1 MKRLKHLDEILQ
13 QVQTVS
19 PLVHCISNQVASNDC
34 ANIVLACGASPIMAE
49 DPEEVAE
56 VTAISR
62 AVSLSLGTPNPRK
75 AEALRRAGKQANA
88 LGIPV
93 VFDPV
98 GIGVSA
104 FRQEIAAA
112 FLEEVRPTVLRCN
125 CSELRALILEEENA
139 RGVDADTAQEREED
153 QNIALAKAAA
163 RSLGCVVAM
172 TGEEDVITDGTT
184 VCIGHNG
191 TPRMRSVTGT
201 GCMLSVLT
209 GAFVGA
215 DPEHPLEAALGAV
228 CAMGLCGEIAE
239 GRMQPQDGTGSFRV
253 YLMDAVSNLT
263 PEALEEGADY
273 EYYR

>member
-1 MKRLKHLDEILQ
+1 MKRLNLDEILT
-13 QVQTVS
+13 QVQQTA

-56 VTAISR
+56 VTAISK

-75 AEALRRAGKQANA
+75 AEALLRAGKKANA
-88 LGIPV
+88 RGIPV

-98 GIGVSA
+98 GVGVSA
-104 FRQEIAAA
+104 FRQKIASD
-112 FLEEVRPTVLRCN
+112 FLTEVRPAILRCN

-139 RGVDADTAQEREED
+139 RGVDADTAQERDENR
-153 QNIALAKAAA
+153 NIALAKTVAKG
-163 RSLGCVVAM
+163 LGCVVAM

-191 TPRMRSVTGT
+191 TPLMRKVTGT

-215 DPEHPLEAALGAV
+215 NPDYPLEAALGAV

-239 GRMQPQDGTGSFRV
+239 KRMKPQDGTGSFRV
-253 YLMDAVSNLT
+253 YLMDSVSNLT
-263 PEALEEGADY
+263 PEELEEGADY

>member
-1 MKRLKHLDEILQ
+1 MKSLCDILN
-13 QVQTVS
+13 QVQTAS

-56 VTAISR
+56 VTALSK

-75 AEALRRAGKQANA
+75 AEALLRAGKQANA

-98 GIGVSA
+98 GVGVSA
-104 FRQEIAAA
+104 FRQKIASD
-112 FLEEVRPTVLRCN
+112 FLTEVRPTILRCN

-139 RGVDADTAQEREED
+139 RGVDADTAQERDENR
-153 QNIALAKAAA
+153 NIELAKTVAKG
-163 RSLGCVVAM
+163 LGCVVAM
-172 TGEEDVITDGTT
+172 TGEEDVITDGKT

-191 TPRMRSVTGT
+191 TPLMRRVTGT

-215 DPEHPLEAALGAV
+215 NPDHPLEAALGAV

-239 GRMQPQDGTGSFRV
+239 KRMQPQDGTGSFRV

-263 PEALEEGADY
+263 PEELEEGADY
-273 EYYR
+273 EYHG

>member
-1 MKRLKHLDEILQ
+1 MKHLDEILK
-13 QVQTVS
+13 QVQETS

-75 AEALRRAGKQANA
+75 AEALLRAGKKANE
-88 LGIPV
+88 LEIPV

-98 GIGVSA
+98 GVGVSA
-104 FRQEIAAA
+104 FRKKIARD
-112 FLEEVRPTVLRCN
+112 FLNEVHPTILRCN
-125 CSELRALILEEENA
+125 CSELRTLCLEEANA
-139 RGVDADTAQEREED
+139 RGVDADAKQEQDENE
-153 QNIALAKAAA
+153 NIQLAKRAAKQ
-163 RSLGCVVAM
+163 LNCIVAM
-172 TGEEDVITDGTT
+172 TGKEDIVTDGEQ
-184 VCIGHNG
+184 VCLGHNG
-191 TPRMRSVTGT
+191 TPLMRKVTGT

-215 DPEHPLEAALGAV
+215 NPGYPLEAALGAV
-228 CAMGLCGEIAE
+228 CMMGLCGERAAQQ
-239 GRMQPQDGTGSFRV
+239 MQPQDGTGSFRV
-253 YLMDAVSNLT
+253 YLMDAISNLT
-263 PEALEEGADY
+263 PEQLEEGANY

>member
-1 MKRLKHLDEILQ
+1 MKRLNLDEILT
-13 QVQTVS
+13 QVQQTA

-56 VTAISR
+56 VTAISK

-75 AEALRRAGKQANA
+75 AEALLRAGKKANA

-98 GIGVSA
+98 GVGVSA
-104 FRQEIAAA
+104 FRQKIASD
-112 FLEEVRPTVLRCN
+112 FLTEVRPAILRCN

-139 RGVDADTAQEREED
+139 RGVDADTAQERDENR
-153 QNIALAKAAA
+153 NIELAKAVAKG
-163 RSLGCVVAM
+163 LGCVVAM
-172 TGEEDVITDGTT
+172 TGEEDVITDGKT

-191 TPRMRSVTGT
+191 TPLMRKVTGT

-215 DPEHPLEAALGAV
+215 NPDHPLEAALGAV

-239 GRMQPQDGTGSFRV
+239 KRMKPQDGTGSFRV

-263 PEALEEGADY
+263 PEELEEGADY

>member
-1 MKRLKHLDEILQ
+1 MKSLYEILKR
-13 QVQTVS
+13 VQTVS

-75 AEALRRAGKQANA
+75 AEALLRAGKKANE

-98 GIGVSA
+98 GVGVSG
-104 FRQEIAAA
+104 FRKEIAND
-112 FLEEVRPTVLRCN
+112 FLSKVHPTILRCN
-125 CSELRALILEEENA
+125 CSELRTLCLKEANA
-139 RGVDADTAQEREED
+139 RGVDADTKQERDATE
-153 QNIALAKAAA
+153 NIQLAKHTANK
-163 RSLGCVVAM
+163 LNCIVAM
-172 TGEEDVITDGTT
+172 TGKEDIITDGEQ
-184 VCIGHNG
+184 VCLGRNG
-191 TPRMRSVTGT
+191 TPLMRKVTGT

-215 DPEHPLEAALGAV
+215 NPDCPLEAAIGAV
-228 CAMGLCGEIAE
+228 CAMGLCGELASR
-239 GRMQPQDGTGSFRV
+239 RMRPQDGTGSFRV

-263 PEALEEGADY
+263 PEQLEEDANY
-273 EYYR
+273 EFYR

>member
-1 MKRLKHLDEILQ
+1 MKSLYEILKHVRE
-13 QVQTVS
+13 TS

-75 AEALRRAGKQANA
+75 AEALLRAGKTANEQ
-88 LGIPV
+88 GIPV

-98 GIGVSA
+98 GVGVSE
-104 FRQEIAAA
+104 FRRTIADR
-112 FLEEVRPTVLRCN
+112 FLAEVRPTILRCN
-125 CSELRALILEEENA
+125 CSELRTLCLEEANR
-139 RGVDADTAQEREED
+139 RGVDADRAQEDEWQE
-153 QNIALAKAAA
+153 NITLAKAAA
-163 RSLGCVVAM
+163 KTLGCVVAM
-172 TGEEDVITDGTT
+172 SGREDVITDGKT
-184 VCIGHNG
+184 VYLGQNG

-215 DPEHPLEAALGAV
+215 NPDAPLEAALGAV
-228 CAMGLCGEIAE
+228 CAMGVCGQRAE
-239 GRMQPQDGTGSFRV
+239 KRMSGQGGTGSFRV

-263 PEALEEGADY
+263 PEQLEEDADY
-273 EYYR
+273 EHYC

>member
-1 MKRLKHLDEILQ
+1 MKSLSEILQ
-13 QVQTVS
+13 RVQTRS

-56 VTAISR
+56 VTALSK

-75 AEALRRAGKQANA
+75 AEALLRAGKQANA

-98 GIGVSA
+98 GVGVSA
-104 FRQEIAAA
+104 FRQRIAKN
-112 FLEEVRPTVLRCN
+112 FLDAVHPAILRCN
-125 CSELRALILEEENA
+125 CSELRALCLEEENA
-139 RGVDADTAQEREED
+139 RGVDADTRQEQDETE
-153 QNIALAKAAA
+153 NIRLAKAAA
-163 RSLGCVVAM
+163 KKLNCVVAM
-172 TGEEDVITDGTT
+172 TGEADILTDGEMTYL
-184 VCIGHNG
+184 GHNG
-191 TPRMRSVTGT
+191 TPLMRKVTGT

-215 DPEHPLEAALGAV
+215 NPDRPLEAALGAV
-228 CAMGLCGEIAE
+228 CAMGLCGELAE
-239 GRMQPQDGTGSFRV
+239 QRMQQNDGTGSFRV

-263 PEALEEGADY
+263 PETLEEGADY
-273 EYYR
+273 EHYR